1 MYLMIKRIAD
11 NETAEFVWANR
22 LETLYIIFS
31 VSWGSE
37 GM

>member
-1 MYLMIKRIAD
+1 MINRIAD
-11 NETAEFVWANR
+11 NDTAEFWCANR

-31 VSWGSE
+31 VYWGSD

>member
-1 MYLMIKRIAD
+1 MINRIAES
-11 NETAEFVWANR
+11 ETAEFVWANR

-31 VSWGSE
+31 VYCGSA